1 MLLLAY
7 FSSFHH
13 EIYITKY
20 LKLITQIILFKYEQK
35 HFLNFFEMSAFLTT

>member
-13 EIYITKY
+13 EIYIKKY